1 MKTLTENSAAL
12 VELASLLR
20 EEGYTHTTVTP
31 ATHARVNGRPG
42 NTFARNAA
50 DVFGWS
56 RPFLK
61 DSLSAELFAAMARA
75 QVLMP
80 SDGAW
85 RSRLRLSCLD
95 DLTFWHSAYPTD
107 AANAVFFGPDTYRFA
122 RAIQDVLATRRAPVR
137 RAIEVCCGGAPGAIL
152 VARAHAEAEV
162 WATDINPAALA
173 LAEVNARQADV
184 PHVHTALSNLL
195 TDVPGEFD
203 LIVANPPYL
212 NDAAGRAYRH
222 GGGALG
228 EALSLR
234 IVRDGMRRLAPG
246 GQLLLYTGAAMVDGR
261 DPLREAL
268 QPLLDSQDVAWQYAE
283 MDPDVFGEE
292 LETAAYADVDRI
304 AAVTLTVT
312 APHGH

>member
-1 MKTLTENSAAL
+1 MMTLTENPAAL
-12 VELASLLR
+12 VELAALLR
-20 EEGYTHTTVTP
+20 EEGYAHTTVTP

-42 NTFARNAA
+42 NRFARNAA

-61 DSLSAELFAAMARA
+61 DTLSAEIFAAMARA
-75 QVLMP
+75 GVLIAC
-80 SDGAW
+80 DGAW

-95 DLTFWHSAYPTD
+95 DLSFWHSAYPTTAPD
-107 AANAVFFGPDTYRFA
+107 SVFFGPDTYRFA
-122 RAIQDVLATRRAPVR
+122 RAIQDLLAKRRLPVQ
-137 RAIEVCCGGAPGAIL
+137 RAIEVCCGGAPGATL
-152 VARAHAEAEV
+152 VARTHAGADV
-162 WATDINPAALA
+162 WATDINPAALE
-173 LAEVNARQADV
+173 LAQVNARQADV
-184 PHVHTALSNLL
+184 PHMHTALSDLFA
-195 TDVPGEFD
+195 DVPGSFD

-234 IVRDGMRRLAPG
+234 IVRDGIDRLAPG
-246 GQLLLYTGAAMVDGR
+246 GQLLLYTGAAMTDGT

-268 QPLLDSQDVAWQYAE
+268 RPLLGSRDVAWQYAE
-283 MDPDVFGEE
+283 VDPDVFGEE
-292 LETAAYADVDRI
+292 LETPAYADVERI

-312 APHGH
+312 TPH